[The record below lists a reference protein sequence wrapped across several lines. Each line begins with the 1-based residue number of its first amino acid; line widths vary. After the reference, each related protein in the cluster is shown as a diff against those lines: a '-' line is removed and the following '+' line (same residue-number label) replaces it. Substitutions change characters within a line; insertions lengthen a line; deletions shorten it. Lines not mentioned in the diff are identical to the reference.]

1 MREVIDWVDRHNK
14 ERRLSYVEFL
24 SDEWYEAANRALK
37 DVDTGQ
43 IELSVAYVS
52 EKSSHCIV
60 LTNGRASVRRE
71 VESAD
76 VTLRQTRD
84 VADAL
89 RTGSLSALTA
99 IQEGFIAVEGDMGRL
114 IDAKDVMT
122 AVDRALTGL
131 NESGPSC

>member
-1 MREVIDWVDRHNK
+1 M
-14 ERRLSYVEFL
+14 EFL

-43 IELSVAYVS
+43 ADLSVAYVS

-99 IQEGFIAVEGDMGRL
+99 IQEGLIAVEGDLGRL
-114 IDAKDVMT
+114 VAAKDAVA
-122 AVDRALTGL
+122 AVDEALNGL
-131 NESGPSC
+131 NESGAS

>member
-1 MREVIDWVDRHNK
+1 M
-14 ERRLSYVEFL
+14 EFL

-52 EKSSHCIV
+52 EQSAHCIV
-60 LTNGRASVRRE
+60 LANGRASVRRE

-76 VTLRQTRD
+76 VTLRETSD

-89 RTGSLSALTA
+89 
-99 IQEGFIAVEGDMGRL
+99 
-114 IDAKDVMT
+114 
-122 AVDRALTGL
+122 
-131 NESGPSC
+131 